1 MSSSSMFDFGLT
13 GDVDFEWHLMS
24 HIKRT
29 AGGVPRSIRNISL
42 PTPGPRMPS
51 VPGSWS
57 NVEVGG
63 DEDFGVHNSTS
74 FMLKGT
80 RTCALNMAGI

>member
-1 MSSSSMFDFGLT
+1 MSSLTDFGLT

-29 AGGVPRSIRNISL
+29 AGGAPRQLHNIVL
-42 PTPGPRMPS
+42 PTPSPKMPS

-57 NVEVGG
+57 NVGVGG
-63 DEDFGVHNSTS
+63 ADHFKIHDSTS
-74 FMLKGT
+74 FMLKST
-80 RTCALNMAGI
+80 RTQGLNMAGI